1 MAKKSKNKP
10 NSGFTKADN
19 AVDVRKFINESF
31 MGMSSEALDALDKR
45 VEQLEV
51 EAEKAL
57 KEAPTHINDR
67 YLQDDVVTP
76 VEGGESDED

>member
-1 MAKKSKNKP
+1 MAKKSKTKS
-10 NSGFTKADN
+10 NSGFTKTEN

-31 MGMSSEALDALDKR
+31 MGMSHEVLDALDRR

-57 KEAPTHINDR
+57 KEAPSYINDR